1 MCGIVGYTGKSKA
14 FPVLLTGLKRLE
26 YRGYDSFGFVVLN
39 GEEPFLLK
47 KVGRIS
53 RSEKELN
60 NLKVKGNTGL
70 SHTRWAT
77 TGEVTKNN
85 AHPHSDCKNEFFVVH
100 NGIIENY
107 KELKKK
113 LIKEGHTF
121 SSDTD
126 TEIIAHLIEKYYD
139 GSLEEAVR
147 KVIHELKGT
156 FGIAVVSKYEPQR
169 IVAARLSSPLLLG
182 IGDKEFILASD
193 PSPIVTRTSQIIP
206 LDDFE
211 IATFS
216 PERFHIL
223 KEKPIQH
230 IEWEE
235 NLAEKGKFDHFMLK
249 EIFEEPEAVENT
261 FRGRFVEEEGN
272 VKLGGL
278 DDAKEKLREIEKII
292 LVACGTAHYAAQ
304 IGKYMIEEKA
314 GVDCEDDIGSEFRY
328 RKPVFLN
335 PEKIAAIFV
344 SQSGETAD
352 TLASL
357 REAKKRGV
365 LTLGITNVVGST
377 QARETDAGVYLRA
390 GPEIA
395 VASTKAFLSQITAL
409 SLFSVF
415 LGRQREMTILEGKKI
430 IKALKEIPSKIEEIL
445 SKKDKIKRIVK
456 KYSRYKNFIY
466 IGRKYNYP
474 IALEGALKLKE
485 IAYPIHAEGYAAG
498 EMKHG
503 PLALADKDF
512 PFVGII
518 PQDSVYEKTFANLEE
533 VKARKAP
540 LLLIATKGDKK
551 VKKLSEDVFYI
562 PETIEML
569 YPLLTVV
576 PLHLFAYYMALN
588 LGNDIDKP
596 RNLAKSVTVE

>member
-14 FPVLLTGLKRLE
+14 FPILLTGLKRLE
-26 YRGYDSFGFVVLN
+26 YRGYDSFGFVVL
-39 GEEPFLLK
+39 GKKEPFLFK
-47 KVGRIS
+47 KVGKIS
-53 RSEKELN
+53 EAEKKLRK
-60 NLKVKGNTGL
+60 LKVDGGIGL
-70 SHTRWAT
+70 AHTRWAT
-77 TGEVTKNN
+77 TGEVTKKN
-85 AHPHSDCKNEFFVVH
+85 AHPHTDCYDNFFVVH

-113 LIKEGHTF
+113 LIKEGHKF

-126 TEIIAHLIEKYYD
+126 TEVITHLIEKYYQ

-147 KVIHELKGT
+147 KAIHDLKGT
-156 FGIAVVSKYEPQR
+156 FGIAVLSKYEPDR

-193 PSPIVTRTSQIIP
+193 PSPITTRTSQVIP

-211 IATFS
+211 IATFN
-216 PERFHIL
+216 PEGFHIL
-223 KEKPIQH
+223 KEKPIQQV
-230 IEWEE
+230 EWEGRE
-235 NLAEKGKFDHFMLK
+235 EDKGKFKHFMLK

-261 FRGRFVEEEGN
+261 FRGRFIEEEGN

-278 DDAKEKLREIEKII
+278 DNVTEKLREVEKIL

-314 GVDCEDDIGSEFRY
+314 GIDCEDDIGSEFRY
-328 RKPVFLN
+328 RKPVFQS
-335 PEKIAAIFV
+335 PEKVAAIFV

-357 REAKKRGV
+357 REIKKRGV
-365 LTLGITNVVGST
+365 LTIGVTNVVGST

-409 SLFSVF
+409 ALITVF
-415 LGRQREMTILEGKKI
+415 LGRQREMTVSEGKRV
-430 IKALKEIPSKIEEIL
+430 IKALKEIPSKIREIL
-445 SKKDKIKRIVK
+445 SQADKIKKLAK
-456 KYSRYKNFIY
+456 KYSKYRNFIY

-503 PLALADKDF
+503 PLALADENF

-518 PQDSVYEKTFANLEE
+518 PRDSVYDKTFSNLEE

-540 LLLIATKGDKK
+540 LLIVATKGDQK
-551 VKKLSEDVFYI
+551 VKKLSKDIIYI
-562 PETIEML
+562 PETIDML

-576 PLHLFAYYMALN
+576 PLHIFAYYMALN